1 MNGHRERGLVSI
13 SMGIR
18 VEENNRHN
26 CGIVGGCVNE
36 WLANLQCTV
45 KVPVAV
51 IDPTALSASQ
61 MYSPSSFRVTPSSFR
76 LRSSKMCTRSVD
88 MGVNRGVGAGGYC

>member
-1 MNGHRERGLVSI
+1 MNG
-13 SMGIR
+13 
-18 VEENNRHN
+18 
-26 CGIVGGCVNE
+26 
-36 WLANLQCTV
+36 WPNLQCTV

-88 MGVNRGVGAGGYC
+88 GGKWSRCRRLLLKSSDEKGSVEKEEEEVALHLKCGKFSHLLNWE